1 MKALPV
7 TAICLCLFGPA
18 VKAADVPLYAPYIPP
33 EPLRGSHD
41 WTGGYAGVHAG
52 YGFGKTRPSSVSG
65 GGAGPLGGVL
75 GSSVDISGGLL
86 SGLLG
91 GLGLDGLVGD
101 ILDTLDLEGLLGG
114 LLGDIGGGITEELL
128 GVELEGV
135 LGAEL
140 SLLDLDLGLRG
151 SDFETEPEGFLG
163 GGQIGYNVQQG
174 AFVFGVEADIA
185 ATDMTDS
192 SSFSGAGSIVAASAE
207 LLDLEI
213 AEVALDV
220 ETTGEIESELN
231 WLSTLRGRFGFAVDR
246 VLVYGTGG
254 VAFGDM
260 DIAANLTT
268 SISGTVELLNTEII
282 DIDIPASTLTGSGG
296 GLLVGYTIGAG
307 LEYAINDNWAA
318 RLEYAY
324 INFGDVEIDFDDGSL
339 TDMEVDMHLV
349 KGGVNYYF

>member
-1 MKALPV
+1 MSLV
-7 TAICLCLFGPA
+7 PA
-18 VKAADVPLYAPYIPP
+18 ARAADIPLYPPYVPP

-41 WTGGYAGVHAG
+41 WTGGYAGVHVG
-52 YGFGKTRPSSVSG
+52 YGWGKTKPSQTSG
-65 GGAGPLGGVL
+65 SGAGPLGSLVG
-75 GSSVDISGGLL
+75 GSVDIGGGLL
-86 SGLLG
+86 GGLLG

-128 GVELEGV
+128 NVELGNV
-135 LGAEL
+135 LDVEL
-140 SLLDLDLGLRG
+140 AGIDLDLGLRG

-163 GGQIGYNVQQG
+163 GAQVGYNVQQG
-174 AFVFGVEADIA
+174 SFVFGVEADIA

-192 SSFSGAGSIVAASAE
+192 SGFGGAGSIVVASAG

-220 ETTGEIESELN
+220 ETSGEIESELN

-268 SISGTVELLNTEII
+268 SISGTVELVNTEII
-282 DIDIPASTLTGSGG
+282 DIDIPANTITGTGG

-307 LEYAINDNWAA
+307 LEYAISDNWAA

-324 INFGDVEIDFDDGSL
+324 INFGDVEIGFDDGSSAEL
-339 TDMEVDMHLV
+339 EVDMHLV